1 VASGNGNLTPD
12 EFVGDAAAKQRG
24 EPFHTAISV
33 VIPAYNEESAVGA
46 QIVNIRE
53 VLRRQGIEHEI
64 IVVDD
69 GSVDTTAKVV
79 EKLTNEYQNIIL
91 KKHDINRGYGQALK
105 TGFDTAGK
113 EYIFLMDS
121 DGQFDIS
128 DLDKFL
134 PYIDDSNIVIG
145 YRLNRADSKLRKLN
159 ELLYHLYL
167 RAIFGIKIK
176 DVDCAFKIFPR
187 DAYLKIRPIQS
198 EGAFFSAELLMKF
211 EREGYIIKEIPV
223 NHYPRKYGKQSG
235 ANIKVILKMFVES
248 FRILLK

>member
-1 VASGNGNLTPD
+1 MNSL
-12 EFVGDAAAKQRG
+12 
-24 EPFHTAISV
+24 SV
-33 VIPAYNEESAVGA
+33 VLPAFNEEK
-46 QIVNIRE
+46 NIE
-53 VLRRQGIEHEI
+53 KTILNSFKYLNNKFKDFEI

-69 GSVDTTAKVV
+69 GSVDITHKVV

-91 KKHDINRGYGQALK
+91 KKHDVNRGYGQALK
-105 TGFDTAGK
+105 TGFDAANK
-113 EYIFLMDS
+113 NYIFLMDS

-145 YRLNRADSKLRKLN
+145 YRINRADSKIRKLN

-176 DVDCAFKIFPR
+176 DVDCAFKIFPKN
-187 DAYLKIRPIQS
+187 AYLKIRPIQS

-211 EREGYIIKEIPV
+211 IREGYTIKEIPV
-223 NHYPRKYGKQSG
+223 NHYPRKYGNQTG

-248 FRILLK
+248 FRMFIN